1 MSNEEVFVLIRTQ
14 STEDKDTLIN
24 YLLEGEENGDVPDNL
39 ETWSFHGKLNL
50 YEHVKSI
57 QFGGK

>member
-1 MSNEEVFVLIRTQ
+1 MSNEEVYVLIRTQ

-39 ETWSFHGKLNL
+39 ETWSFDGKLNL